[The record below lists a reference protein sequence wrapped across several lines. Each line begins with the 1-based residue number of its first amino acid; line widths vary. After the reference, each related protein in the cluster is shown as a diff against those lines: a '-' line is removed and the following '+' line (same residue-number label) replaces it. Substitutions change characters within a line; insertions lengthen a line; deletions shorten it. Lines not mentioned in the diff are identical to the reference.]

1 MKILDI
7 EIENFLTL
15 ASAQVGMN
23 ERGLVLVQGEN
34 QCDTSADSNGAGKS
48 SFADALFWCLY
59 GETSRGISGDDVI
72 NWAAKKGTR
81 VATRILDGD
90 LTYTISRHRKH
101 KTGKNALRVLLLD
114 GADDTHDLTKGT
126 DKLTQVLVNEI
137 LGASQDVFV
146 AAVLAGQDQM
156 PDLPGMTDKNLK
168 VIVEEAAGTTVLEKG
183 HKVALA
189 QHNEA
194 KVNLQAATQ
203 GVVNAQSWL
212 DASRQQVE
220 AAVVDM
226 SEWEQAR
233 KGELEDLTGGVR
245 AIVAE
250 VKAARAELVKTDKV
264 ALEAQLAD
272 AFAKL
277 NGLAGEQAEERRLAE
292 LLNQAHRAHDRAQ
305 HAVAQATEKARTE
318 KTAHDDV
325 DHQIGCPCRTCEK
338 PYTADDIAPAKAKA
352 AEILRASLIALRDAK
367 SANASASATLTDA
380 RTALETHR
388 ASMTDASATN
398 TLSAQLRASIAA
410 YDREA
415 DRIEVRAAEARREAD
430 RIKALQAQVNPYA
443 AIKAR
448 HEASVIEKEE
458 LLKTAQ
464 AGLEAAQIECEIAE
478 EVCRVFAPSGARAEM
493 LDEVTPYLNAQTA
506 KYLGTLSDG
515 NIRATWSTLTRNKA
529 GELKEKFAIEVEHA
543 LGGARF
549 AAISGGEQRKVRI
562 AAALALQDLVASRA
576 SKPIPL
582 FVGDE
587 IDNAL
592 DPAGVERLTMI
603 LQEKARERGTVFIIS
618 HSDLSDWIG
627 QVMVVTKSARG
638 VSTIAEA
645 TL

>member
-1 MKILDI
+1 M
-7 EIENFLTL
+7 
-15 ASAQVGMN
+15 
-23 ERGLVLVQGEN
+23 
-34 QCDTSADSNGAGKS
+34 
-48 SFADALFWCLY
+48 
-59 GETSRGISGDDVI
+59 
-72 NWAAKKGTR
+72 
-81 VATRILDGD
+81 
-90 LTYTISRHRKH
+90 
-101 KTGKNALRVLLLD
+101 
-114 GADDTHDLTKGT
+114 
-126 DKLTQVLVNEI
+126 
-137 LGASQDVFV
+137 
-146 AAVLAGQDQM
+146 
-156 PDLPGMTDKNLK
+156 
-168 VIVEEAAGTTVLEKG
+168 
-183 HKVALA
+183 
-189 QHNEA
+189 
-194 KVNLQAATQ
+194 
-203 GVVNAQSWL
+203 
-212 DASRQQVE
+212 
-220 AAVVDM
+220 
-226 SEWEQAR
+226 
-233 KGELEDLTGGVR
+233 
-245 AIVAE
+245 
-250 VKAARAELVKTDKV
+250 KAARAELVKTDKV

>member
-1 MKILDI
+1 MKILDV
-7 EIENFLTL
+7 EIEQFLTL
-15 ASAQVGMN
+15 SYAKVRMAD
-23 ERGLVLVQGEN
+23 RGLCLVQGEN

-48 SFADALFWCLY
+48 SFADALFWCFF

-81 VATRILDGD
+81 VAARVQDGD

-114 GADDTHDLTKGT
+114 AAGDTHDLTKGT
-126 DKLTQVLVNEI
+126 DKLTQTLVNEI
-137 LGASQDVFV
+137 LGASREVFV
-146 AAVLAGQDQM
+146 SAVLAGQDQM

-189 QHNEA
+189 HHNEA
-194 KVNLQAATQ
+194 KIAVQAATQ

-212 DASRQQVE
+212 DAAHQQVE
-220 AAVVDM
+220 AAVIDM

-233 KGELEDLTGGVR
+233 KLEIENLTTSVR

-250 VKAARAELVKTDKV
+250 VKAARAELAKTAKDG
-264 ALEAQLAD
+264 LDGQLAD
-272 AFAKL
+272 AFARL
-277 NGLAGEQAEERRLAE
+277 NGLAGEQTEERRMVQE
-292 LLNQAHRAHDRAQ
+292 LSQAQRLVDAHQHSIETISARARRLKATHD
-305 HAVAQATEKARTE
+305 EM
-318 KTAHDDV
+318 
-325 DHQIGCPCRTCEK
+325 DHQVGCPCGTCAK
-338 PYTADDIAPAKAKA
+338 PYTAADIAPAKEKA
-352 AEILRASLIALRDAK
+352 AADLRAELLTLRDVK
-367 SANASASATLTDA
+367 RDHMSASAKLTDA
-380 RTALETHR
+380 RTALEAHR

-398 TLSAQLRASIAA
+398 ALSASLRASIAA

-430 RIKALQAQVNPYA
+430 RIKAVQAQVNPYA
-443 AIKAR
+443 AVKGR
-448 HEASVIEKEE
+448 HEASVVEKEE

-464 AGLEAAQIECEIAE
+464 AGLEKAQTECEIAE
-478 EVCRVFAPSGARAEM
+478 EVCKVFAPAGARAEM

-515 NIRATWSTLTRNKA
+515 NIQATWSTLTRNKA

>member
-1 MKILDI
+1 MKILDV

-15 ASAQVGMN
+15 ASARVGMSD
-23 ERGLVLVQGEN
+23 RGLVLVQGEN
-34 QCDTSADSNGAGKS
+34 QADTSADSNGAGKS
-48 SFADALFWCLY
+48 SFADAVFWCLY

-81 VATRILDGD
+81 VATRIQEGD
-90 LTYTISRHRKH
+90 LTYTIARHRKH
-101 KTGKNALRVLLLD
+101 KAGKNALRVLLLD
-114 GADDTHDLTKGT
+114 AAGDTHDLTKGT
-126 DKLTQVLVNEI
+126 DKLTQALVNEI
-137 LGASQDVFV
+137 LGASREVFIS
-146 AAVLAGQDQM
+146 AVLAGQDQM

-189 QHNEA
+189 HHNEA
-194 KVNLQAATQ
+194 KIAVQAATQ
-203 GVVNAQSWL
+203 GVANAQSWL
-212 DASRQQVE
+212 DASRSQVE

-233 KGELEDLTGGVR
+233 KLEIENLTTGVR

-250 VKAARAELVKTDKV
+250 VKTARAELAKTDKA

-272 AFAKL
+272 ASARL
-277 NGLAGEQAEERRLAE
+277 NGLAGEQQEDRRLGE
-292 LLNQAHRAHDRAQ
+292 LSNQAHRARDRAKLDLDL
-305 HAVAQATEKARTE
+305 ATEKARKE
-318 KTAHDDV
+318 KAAHDDV
-325 DHQIGCPCRTCEK
+325 DHLVGCPCRSCSK
-338 PYTADDIAPAKAKA
+338 PYTADDIAPAKEQAAKA
-352 AEILRASLIALRDAK
+352 LRDALLALRDAK
-367 SANASASATLTDA
+367 SAHASATEALEIA
-380 RTALETHR
+380 RTAMETHR

-398 TLSAQLRASIAA
+398 ALSAQLRASIAA

-415 DRIEVRAAEARREAD
+415 DRIEARAAEARREAD
-430 RIKALQAQVNPYA
+430 RIKAVQAQVNPYA
-443 AIKAR
+443 AVKAR
-448 HEASVIEKEE
+448 HEASVVEKEE

-464 AGLEAAQIECEIAE
+464 AGLEKAQTELEIAE
-478 EVCRVFAPSGARAEM
+478 EVCKVFAPAGARAEM
-493 LDEVTPYLNAQTA
+493 LDEVTPYLNAQTT

-515 NIRATWSTLTRNKA
+515 NIQATWSTLTRNKA
-529 GELKEKFAIEVEHA
+529 GELKEKFAIEVDHA
-543 LGGARF
+543 LGGTRF

-618 HSDLSDWIG
+618 HSDLKDWVP
-627 QVMVVTKSARG
+627 QVMKVTKTGRG
-638 VSTIAEA
+638 ASTIEEIFA
-645 TL
+645 